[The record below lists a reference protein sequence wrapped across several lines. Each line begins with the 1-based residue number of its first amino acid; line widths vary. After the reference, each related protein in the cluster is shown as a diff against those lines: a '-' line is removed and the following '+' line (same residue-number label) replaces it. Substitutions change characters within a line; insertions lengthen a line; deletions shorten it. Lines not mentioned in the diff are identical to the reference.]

1 MNQEEIKKIL
11 PHRDHMLLID
21 EAELREG
28 KAYGKKTIR
37 GDEFFLQGHFPGNPV
52 VPGVILCE
60 ILGQSACVLLS
71 GEAEGIT
78 PFFTGLDKVRFKN
91 PVHPG
96 DVFET
101 ECTLLKHKGPF
112 YWAEGKGYVDGK
124 LCVSAEFSVALIK
137 EGQEMCSKI
146 LVANRGE
153 VAVRIIRAC
162 KEMGIETVAVY
173 SEADRN
179 SLPVALADERI
190 CIGGNAAAESYLN
203 QKNIISA
210 ALATNSE
217 AIHPG
222 YGFLSE
228 NAGFAKLCEENGI
241 VFIGPK
247 SEVISAMGDKDTS
260 RQLMQQVGVPV
271 VPGTEVLKDVEEAKK
286 YAKEIGYPLLV
297 KATAGGGGKGIRV
310 VAREEDLADAFH
322 TASRE
327 AESAFGNG
335 DVFLE
340 KYLTHVRHVEM
351 QILADQQGNILCL
364 GERDCSL
371 QLNKQKVLEE
381 TPSPVMTEDIRRKM
395 MDAAVLAAKAAN
407 YTNAGTVE
415 FLLAPDGQFYFIEMN
430 TRLQVEHPITEE
442 ISGVDIVKWQIR
454 IACQVPLN
462 MKQEDIRLQGH
473 AIECRINARST
484 GRVEFLHIPGG
495 GRVHFD
501 TALMQDTVVVP
512 FYDSMLGKLIV
523 HANTREEAIRRMEAS
538 LCEMVIVGV
547 ETNIEEQLQLIRSK
561 IFQKGN
567 YDTLILDKILKKG

>member
-1 MNQEEIKKIL
+1 M
-11 PHRDHMLLID
+11 
-21 EAELREG
+21 
-28 KAYGKKTIR
+28 
-37 GDEFFLQGHFPGNPV
+37 F
-52 VPGVILCE
+52 
-60 ILGQSACVLLS
+60 
-71 GEAEGIT
+71 
-78 PFFTGLDKVRFKN
+78 
-91 PVHPG
+91 
-96 DVFET
+96 
-101 ECTLLKHKGPF
+101 
-112 YWAEGKGYVDGK
+112 
-124 LCVSAEFSVALIK
+124 
-137 EGQEMCSKI
+137 SKI

-162 KEMGIETVAVY
+162 KELGIHTVAVY
-173 SEADRN
+173 FEADRD

-190 CIGGNAAAESYLN
+190 CIGGNAAADSYLN

-210 ALATNSE
+210 ALASGAE
-217 AIHPG
+217 AIHAG

-228 NAGFAKLCEENGI
+228 NASFAQLCEENGI

-247 SEVISAMGDKDTS
+247 SEVISAMGDKDAS
-260 RQLMQQVGVPV
+260 RQLMQRVGVPV
-271 VPGTEVLKDVEEAKK
+271 VPGTEILKSAEEAKRL
-286 YAKEIGYPLLV
+286 AKGIGYPLLV

-310 VAREEDLADAFH
+310 VEQEEELEEAFL

-351 QILADQQGNILCL
+351 QILADHYGNILCL

-381 TPSPVMTEDIRRKM
+381 TPSPVMTAEIRQNM

-442 ISGVDIVKWQIR
+442 ISNIDIVKWQIR
-454 IACQVPLN
+454 IACEVPLE
-462 MKQEDIRLQGH
+462 MKQEDIRLNGH
-473 AIECRINARST
+473 AMECRINARST
-484 GRVEFLHIPGG
+484 GKVEFLHIPGG

-501 TALMQDTVVVP
+501 TALMQGLEIVP
-512 FYDSMLGKLIV
+512 YYDSMLGKLIV
-523 HANTREEAIRRMEAS
+523 HAPTREEAIRKMEAA

-547 ETNIEEQLQLIRSK
+547 ETNVEEQLKLVRSK
-561 IFQKGN
+561 AFHEGA
-567 YDTLILDKILKKG
+567 YDTMRLNSILERK

>member
-1 MNQEEIKKIL
+1 M
-11 PHRDHMLLID
+11 
-21 EAELREG
+21 
-28 KAYGKKTIR
+28 
-37 GDEFFLQGHFPGNPV
+37 F
-52 VPGVILCE
+52 
-60 ILGQSACVLLS
+60 
-71 GEAEGIT
+71 
-78 PFFTGLDKVRFKN
+78 
-91 PVHPG
+91 
-96 DVFET
+96 
-101 ECTLLKHKGPF
+101 
-112 YWAEGKGYVDGK
+112 
-124 LCVSAEFSVALIK
+124 
-137 EGQEMCSKI
+137 SKI

-173 SEADRN
+173 SEADKD

-190 CIGGNAAAESYLN
+190 CIGGNAAADSYLN

-210 ALATNSE
+210 ALATHAE

-228 NAGFAKLCEENGI
+228 NAAFAKLCEENGI
-241 VFIGPK
+241 TFIGPK
-247 SEVISAMGDKDTS
+247 GEVISAMGDKDAS
-260 RQLMQQVGVPV
+260 RQLMQKVGVPV
-271 VPGTEVLKDVEEAKK
+271 VPGTEILKDAAEAKHL
-286 YAKEIGYPLLV
+286 AKDIGYPLLV

-310 VAREEDLADAFH
+310 VWKEEELEEAFY

-335 DVFLE
+335 AVFLE
-340 KYLTHVRHVEM
+340 KYLTSVRHVEM
-351 QILADQQGNILCL
+351 QVLADHQGNILCL

-381 TPSPVMTEDIRRKM
+381 TPSPVMTEEIRQKM

-454 IACQVPLN
+454 IACQVPLY
-462 MKQEDIRLQGH
+462 MTQEDIQLKGH

-484 GRVEFLHIPGG
+484 GKVDFLHIPGG
-495 GRVHFD
+495 GRIHFD
-501 TALMQDTVVVP
+501 TALMQDCQVVP

-523 HANTREEAIRRMEAS
+523 HANTREEAIRKMEAA

-547 ETNIEEQLQLIRSK
+547 ETNIEDQLRLVRSRA
-561 IFQKGN
+561 FQKGE
-567 YDTLILDKILKKG
+567 YDTLILPKILKKDVR

>member
-1 MNQEEIKKIL
+1 M
-11 PHRDHMLLID
+11 
-21 EAELREG
+21 
-28 KAYGKKTIR
+28 
-37 GDEFFLQGHFPGNPV
+37 F
-52 VPGVILCE
+52 
-60 ILGQSACVLLS
+60 
-71 GEAEGIT
+71 
-78 PFFTGLDKVRFKN
+78 
-91 PVHPG
+91 
-96 DVFET
+96 
-101 ECTLLKHKGPF
+101 
-112 YWAEGKGYVDGK
+112 
-124 LCVSAEFSVALIK
+124 
-137 EGQEMCSKI
+137 SKI

-162 KEMGIETVAVY
+162 KEMGIRTVAVY
-173 SEADRN
+173 SEADKE

-190 CIGGNAAAESYLN
+190 CIGGNAAADSYLN

-210 ALATNSE
+210 ALATHAE

-228 NAGFAKLCEENGI
+228 NADFAKLCEENGI

-247 SEVISAMGDKDTS
+247 SEVISAMGDKDTA
-260 RQLMQQVGVPV
+260 RQLMKEVGVPV
-271 VPGTEVLKDVEEAKK
+271 VPGTEILKDAAEAKAA
-286 YAKEIGYPLLV
+286 AKEIGYPLLV

-310 VAREEDLADAFH
+310 VEREEDLEEAFH

-340 KYLTHVRHVEM
+340 KYLTQVRHVEM
-351 QILADQQGNILCL
+351 QILADGEGNILCL

-371 QLNKQKVLEE
+371 QLHKQKVLEE
-381 TPSPVMTEDIRRKM
+381 TPSPVMTAEIRQKM
-395 MDAAVLAAKAAN
+395 MDAAVLAAKAAH

-415 FLLAPDGQFYFIEMN
+415 FLLAPDGAFYFIEMN

-454 IACQVPLN
+454 IACQVPLQ
-462 MKQEDIRLQGH
+462 MVQEEISLQGH

-484 GRVEFLHIPGG
+484 GKVEFLHIPGG

-501 TALMQDTVVVP
+501 TALMQGTTVVP

-523 HANTREEAIRRMEAS
+523 HANTREEAIRKMEAA

-547 ETNIEEQLQLIRSK
+547 ETNIEEQLQLVRSET
-561 IFQKGN
+561 FQKGV
-567 YDTLILDKILKKG
+567 YDTLLLDKILKKR

>member
-1 MNQEEIKKIL
+1 M
-11 PHRDHMLLID
+11 
-21 EAELREG
+21 
-28 KAYGKKTIR
+28 
-37 GDEFFLQGHFPGNPV
+37 F
-52 VPGVILCE
+52 
-60 ILGQSACVLLS
+60 
-71 GEAEGIT
+71 
-78 PFFTGLDKVRFKN
+78 
-91 PVHPG
+91 
-96 DVFET
+96 
-101 ECTLLKHKGPF
+101 
-112 YWAEGKGYVDGK
+112 
-124 LCVSAEFSVALIK
+124 
-137 EGQEMCSKI
+137 SKI

-153 VAVRIIRAC
+153 VAVRVIRAC
-162 KEMGIETVAVY
+162 KEMGIQTVAVY
-173 SEADRN
+173 SEADRD

-210 ALATNSE
+210 ALASGAE

-228 NAGFAKLCEENGI
+228 NADFARLCAENGI

-247 SEVISAMGDKDTS
+247 SEVISAMGDKDAS
-260 RQLMQQVGVPV
+260 RQLMQKVGVPV
-271 VPGTEVLKDVEEAKK
+271 VPGTEILKDAEEAKRL
-286 YAKEIGYPLLV
+286 AEEIGYPLLV

-310 VAREEDLADAFH
+310 VEKEDDLEEAFL

-340 KYLTHVRHVEM
+340 KYLTSVRHVEM
-351 QILADQQGNILCL
+351 QILADHYGNILCL

-381 TPSPVMTEDIRRKM
+381 TPSPVMTAEIRQKM

-442 ISGVDIVKWQIR
+442 ISGIDIVKWQIR
-454 IACQVPLN
+454 IACEVPLEG
-462 MKQEDIRLQGH
+462 KPEEIQLKGH
-473 AIECRINARST
+473 AMECRINARST
-484 GRVEFLHIPGG
+484 GKVEFLHIPGG

-501 TALMQDTVVVP
+501 TALMQGLEIVP
-512 FYDSMLGKLIV
+512 YYDAMLGKLIV
-523 HANTREEAIRRMEAS
+523 HAPTREEAIRKMEAA

-547 ETNIEEQLQLIRSK
+547 ETNIDEQLKLVRSEA
-561 IFQKGN
+561 FQKGE
-567 YDTLILDKILKKG
+567 YDTLALTTILERN

>member
-1 MNQEEIKKIL
+1 MKMTAKFHL
-11 PHRDHMLLID
+11 PGLRYNYPLNMMLLSLKEKYPHYFQDNI
-21 EAELREG
+21 EIASFFGEFPTSLWNGGRFSN
-28 KAYGKKTIR
+28 
-37 GDEFFLQGHFPGNPV
+37 GDQ
-52 VPGVILCE
+52 C
-60 ILGQSACVLLS
+60 
-71 GEAEGIT
+71 
-78 PFFTGLDKVRFKN
+78 DRRF
-91 PVHPG
+91 
-96 DVFET
+96 
-101 ECTLLKHKGPF
+101 
-112 YWAEGKGYVDGK
+112 
-124 LCVSAEFSVALIK
+124 
-137 EGQEMCSKI
+137 
-146 LVANRGE
+146 
-153 VAVRIIRAC
+153 
-162 KEMGIETVAVY
+162 
-173 SEADRN
+173 
-179 SLPVALADERI
+179 
-190 CIGGNAAAESYLN
+190 
-203 QKNIISA
+203 
-210 ALATNSE
+210 
-217 AIHPG
+217 
-222 YGFLSE
+222 
-228 NAGFAKLCEENGI
+228 
-241 VFIGPK
+241 
-247 SEVISAMGDKDTS
+247 
-260 RQLMQQVGVPV
+260 
-271 VPGTEVLKDVEEAKK
+271 VEEVVKSINTRGIPVR
-286 YAKEIGYPLLV
+286 YTYTNPLL
-297 KATAGGGGKGIRV
+297 T
-310 VAREEDLADAFH
+310 EEDLADAFH

>member
-1 MNQEEIKKIL
+1 M
-11 PHRDHMLLID
+11 
-21 EAELREG
+21 
-28 KAYGKKTIR
+28 
-37 GDEFFLQGHFPGNPV
+37 F
-52 VPGVILCE
+52 
-60 ILGQSACVLLS
+60 
-71 GEAEGIT
+71 
-78 PFFTGLDKVRFKN
+78 
-91 PVHPG
+91 
-96 DVFET
+96 
-101 ECTLLKHKGPF
+101 
-112 YWAEGKGYVDGK
+112 
-124 LCVSAEFSVALIK
+124 
-137 EGQEMCSKI
+137 SKI
-146 LVANRGE
+146 LIANRGE

-162 KEMGIETVAVY
+162 KEMGIRTVAVY
-173 SEADRN
+173 SEADRD

-190 CIGGNAAAESYLN
+190 CIGGNAAADSYLN

-210 ALATNSE
+210 ALASGAE
-217 AIHPG
+217 AIHTG

-228 NAGFAKLCEENGI
+228 NASFAKLCEENGI
-241 VFIGPK
+241 VFIGPR
-247 SEVISAMGDKDTS
+247 SEVISAMGDKDAS

-271 VPGTEVLKDVEEAKK
+271 VPGTEILKNVAEAKK
-286 YAKEIGYPLLV
+286 LAKDIGYPLLV

-310 VAREEDLADAFH
+310 VEREEDLEEAFL

-351 QILADQQGNILCL
+351 QILADHYGNILCL

-381 TPSPVMTEDIRRKM
+381 TPSPVMTAEIREKM

-442 ISGVDIVKWQIR
+442 ISDIDIVKWQIR
-454 IACQVPLN
+454 IACEVPLE
-462 MKQEDIRLQGH
+462 MKQEDIRLKGH
-473 AIECRINARST
+473 AMECRINARST
-484 GRVEFLHIPGG
+484 GKVEFLHIPGG

-501 TALMQDTVVVP
+501 TALMQGLEIVP
-512 FYDSMLGKLIV
+512 YYDSMLGKLIV
-523 HANTREEAIRRMEAS
+523 HAPTREEAIRKMEAA

-547 ETNIEEQLQLIRSK
+547 ETNVEEQLKLVRSK
-561 IFQKGN
+561 AFQKGE
-567 YDTLILDKILKKG
+567 YDTLILNSILERK

>member
-1 MNQEEIKKIL
+1 M
-11 PHRDHMLLID
+11 
-21 EAELREG
+21 
-28 KAYGKKTIR
+28 
-37 GDEFFLQGHFPGNPV
+37 F
-52 VPGVILCE
+52 
-60 ILGQSACVLLS
+60 
-71 GEAEGIT
+71 
-78 PFFTGLDKVRFKN
+78 
-91 PVHPG
+91 
-96 DVFET
+96 
-101 ECTLLKHKGPF
+101 
-112 YWAEGKGYVDGK
+112 
-124 LCVSAEFSVALIK
+124 
-137 EGQEMCSKI
+137 SKI

-162 KEMGIETVAVY
+162 KEMGIHTVAVY
-173 SEADRN
+173 SEADRD

-190 CIGGNAAAESYLN
+190 CIGGNAAADSYLN

-210 ALATNSE
+210 ALASGAE
-217 AIHPG
+217 AIHAG

-228 NAGFAKLCEENGI
+228 NASFAKLCEENGI

-247 SEVISAMGDKDTS
+247 SEVISAMGDKDAS
-260 RQLMQQVGVPV
+260 RQLMQRVGVPV
-271 VPGTEVLKDVEEAKK
+271 VPGTEILQDAAEAKRL
-286 YAKEIGYPLLV
+286 AQEIGYPLLV

-310 VAREEDLADAFH
+310 VEREEELEEAFL

-351 QILADQQGNILCL
+351 QILADHYGNILCL

-381 TPSPVMTEDIRRKM
+381 TPSPVMTEEIRQKM
-395 MDAAVLAAKAAN
+395 MDAAVKAAKAAN

-442 ISGVDIVKWQIR
+442 ISNIDIVKWQIR
-454 IACQVPLN
+454 IACEVPLE
-462 MKQEDIRLQGH
+462 MKQEDIRLNGH
-473 AIECRINARST
+473 AMECRINARST
-484 GRVEFLHIPGG
+484 GKVEFLHIPGG

-501 TALMQDTVVVP
+501 TALMQGLEIVP
-512 FYDSMLGKLIV
+512 YYDSMLGKLIV
-523 HANTREEAIRRMEAS
+523 HAPTREEAIRKMEAS

-547 ETNIEEQLQLIRSK
+547 ETNVEEQLKLVRSK
-561 IFQKGN
+561 AFHEGE
-567 YDTLILDKILKKG
+567 YDTLILNSILERN

>member
-1 MNQEEIKKIL
+1 M
-11 PHRDHMLLID
+11 
-21 EAELREG
+21 
-28 KAYGKKTIR
+28 
-37 GDEFFLQGHFPGNPV
+37 F
-52 VPGVILCE
+52 
-60 ILGQSACVLLS
+60 
-71 GEAEGIT
+71 
-78 PFFTGLDKVRFKN
+78 
-91 PVHPG
+91 
-96 DVFET
+96 
-101 ECTLLKHKGPF
+101 
-112 YWAEGKGYVDGK
+112 
-124 LCVSAEFSVALIK
+124 
-137 EGQEMCSKI
+137 SKI

-173 SEADRN
+173 SEADRD

-190 CIGGNAAAESYLN
+190 CIGGNAAADSYLN

-210 ALATNSE
+210 ALAAGAE
-217 AIHPG
+217 AIHAG

-228 NAGFAKLCEENGI
+228 NASFAKRCEENGI

-247 SEVISAMGDKDTS
+247 SEVISAMGDKDAS

-271 VPGTEVLKDVEEAKK
+271 VPGTEILKSAEEAKRL
-286 YAKEIGYPLLV
+286 AKGIGYPLLV

-310 VAREEDLADAFH
+310 VEREEELEEAFL

-351 QILADQQGNILCL
+351 QILADHYGNILCL

-381 TPSPVMTEDIRRKM
+381 TPSPVMTEEIRQKM
-395 MDAAVLAAKAAN
+395 MDAAVKAAKAAN

-442 ISGVDIVKWQIR
+442 ISNIDIVKWQIR
-454 IACQVPLN
+454 IACEVPLE
-462 MKQEDIRLQGH
+462 MKQADIRLNGH
-473 AIECRINARST
+473 AMECRINARST
-484 GRVEFLHIPGG
+484 GKVEFLHIPGG

-501 TALMQDTVVVP
+501 TALMQGLEIVP
-512 FYDSMLGKLIV
+512 YYDSMLGKLIV
-523 HANTREEAIRRMEAS
+523 HAPTREEAIRKMEAS

-547 ETNIEEQLQLIRSK
+547 ETNVEEQLKLVRSK
-561 IFQKGN
+561 AFHEGE
-567 YDTLILDKILKKG
+567 YDTLILNSILERN

>member
-1 MNQEEIKKIL
+1 M
-11 PHRDHMLLID
+11 
-21 EAELREG
+21 
-28 KAYGKKTIR
+28 
-37 GDEFFLQGHFPGNPV
+37 F
-52 VPGVILCE
+52 
-60 ILGQSACVLLS
+60 
-71 GEAEGIT
+71 
-78 PFFTGLDKVRFKN
+78 
-91 PVHPG
+91 
-96 DVFET
+96 
-101 ECTLLKHKGPF
+101 
-112 YWAEGKGYVDGK
+112 
-124 LCVSAEFSVALIK
+124 
-137 EGQEMCSKI
+137 SKI

-162 KEMGIETVAVY
+162 KEMGIQTVAVY
-173 SEADRN
+173 SEADRD

-210 ALATNSE
+210 ALASGAE

-228 NAGFAKLCEENGI
+228 NAEFAKLCAENGI

-247 SEVISAMGDKDTS
+247 SEVISAMGDKDAS

-271 VPGTEVLKDVEEAKK
+271 VPGTKILKNAEEAKK
-286 YAKEIGYPLLV
+286 CAKKIGYPLLV

-310 VAREEDLADAFH
+310 VEQEEELEEAFL

-340 KYLTHVRHVEM
+340 KYLTSVRHVEM
-351 QILADQQGNILCL
+351 QILADHYGTILCL

-381 TPSPVMTEDIRRKM
+381 TPSPVMTEEIRQKM
-395 MDAAVLAAKAAN
+395 MDAAVKAAKAAN
-407 YTNAGTVE
+407 YNNAGTVE

-442 ISGVDIVKWQIR
+442 VSGIDIVKWQIR
-454 IACQVPLN
+454 IACEVPLEL
-462 MKQEDIRLQGH
+462 KQEDIQLKGH
-473 AIECRINARST
+473 AMECRINARST
-484 GRVEFLHIPGG
+484 GKVEFLHIPGG

-501 TALMQDTVVVP
+501 TALMQGLEVVP
-512 FYDSMLGKLIV
+512 YYDSMLGKLII
-523 HANTREEAIRRMEAS
+523 HAPTREEAVRKMEAA

-547 ETNIEEQLQLIRSK
+547 ETNIEEQLKLVRSEV
-561 IFQKGN
+561 FRKGE
-567 YDTLILDKILKKG
+567 YDTLLLNSILERN

>member
-1 MNQEEIKKIL
+1 M
-11 PHRDHMLLID
+11 
-21 EAELREG
+21 
-28 KAYGKKTIR
+28 
-37 GDEFFLQGHFPGNPV
+37 F
-52 VPGVILCE
+52 
-60 ILGQSACVLLS
+60 
-71 GEAEGIT
+71 
-78 PFFTGLDKVRFKN
+78 
-91 PVHPG
+91 
-96 DVFET
+96 
-101 ECTLLKHKGPF
+101 
-112 YWAEGKGYVDGK
+112 
-124 LCVSAEFSVALIK
+124 
-137 EGQEMCSKI
+137 SKI

-190 CIGGNAAAESYLN
+190 CIGGNAAADSYLN

-210 ALATNSE
+210 ALATHAE

-228 NAGFAKLCEENGI
+228 NAEFAKLCEENGI

-247 SEVISAMGDKDTS
+247 GDIISAMGDKDAS

-271 VPGTEVLKDVEEAKK
+271 VPGTEILKDAAEAKEL
-286 YAKEIGYPLLV
+286 AKDIGYPLLV
-297 KATAGGGGKGIRV
+297 KATAGGGGNGIRV
-310 VAREEDLADAFH
+310 VEREEDLEEAFH

-340 KYLTHVRHVEM
+340 RYLTHVRHVEM
-351 QILADQQGNILCL
+351 QVLADNEGNILCL

-381 TPSPVMTEDIRRKM
+381 TPSPVMTEEIREKM
-395 MDAAVLAAKAAN
+395 MEAAVKAAKAAN

-430 TRLQVEHPITEE
+430 TRLQVEHGITEE
-442 ISGVDIVKWQIR
+442 ISDVDIVKWQIR
-454 IACQVPLN
+454 IACQVPLD
-462 MKQEDIRLQGH
+462 MTQEDIQLKGH
-473 AIECRINARST
+473 SMECRINARST
-484 GRVEFLHIPGG
+484 GKVDFLHIPGG

-501 TALMQDTVVVP
+501 TALTQDCVVVP
-512 FYDSMLGKLIV
+512 YYDSMLGKLIV
-523 HANTREEAIRRMEAS
+523 HANTREEAIRKMEAS
-538 LCEMVIVGV
+538 LCEMVIHGV
-547 ETNIEEQLQLIRSK
+547 ETNIEDQLRLVRSEA
-561 IFQKGN
+561 FHKGE
-567 YDTLILDKILKKG
+567 YDTLALPNILKRM

>member
-1 MNQEEIKKIL
+1 M
-11 PHRDHMLLID
+11 
-21 EAELREG
+21 
-28 KAYGKKTIR
+28 
-37 GDEFFLQGHFPGNPV
+37 F
-52 VPGVILCE
+52 
-60 ILGQSACVLLS
+60 
-71 GEAEGIT
+71 
-78 PFFTGLDKVRFKN
+78 
-91 PVHPG
+91 
-96 DVFET
+96 
-101 ECTLLKHKGPF
+101 
-112 YWAEGKGYVDGK
+112 
-124 LCVSAEFSVALIK
+124 
-137 EGQEMCSKI
+137 SKI

-173 SEADRN
+173 SEADRD

-190 CIGGNAAAESYLN
+190 CIGGNAAADSYLN

-210 ALATNSE
+210 ALAAGAE
-217 AIHPG
+217 AIHAG

-228 NAGFAKLCEENGI
+228 NASFAKRCEENGI

-247 SEVISAMGDKDTS
+247 SEVISAMGDKDAS

-271 VPGTEVLKDVEEAKK
+271 VPGTEILQDAAEAKRL
-286 YAKEIGYPLLV
+286 AKDIGYPLLV

-310 VAREEDLADAFH
+310 VEREEELEEAFL

-351 QILADQQGNILCL
+351 QILADHYGNILCL

-381 TPSPVMTEDIRRKM
+381 TPSPVMTEEIRQKM
-395 MDAAVLAAKAAN
+395 MDAAVKAAKAAN

-442 ISGVDIVKWQIR
+442 ISNIDIVKWQIR
-454 IACQVPLN
+454 IACEVPLE
-462 MKQEDIRLQGH
+462 MKQEDIRLNGH
-473 AIECRINARST
+473 AMECRINARST
-484 GRVEFLHIPGG
+484 GKVEFLHIPGG

-501 TALMQDTVVVP
+501 TALMQGLEIVP
-512 FYDSMLGKLIV
+512 YYDSMLGKLIV
-523 HANTREEAIRRMEAS
+523 HAPTREEAIRKMEAS

-547 ETNIEEQLQLIRSK
+547 ETNVEEQLKLVRSK
-561 IFQKGN
+561 AFHEGE
-567 YDTLILDKILKKG
+567 YDTLILNSILERK

>member
-1 MNQEEIKKIL
+1 M
-11 PHRDHMLLID
+11 
-21 EAELREG
+21 
-28 KAYGKKTIR
+28 
-37 GDEFFLQGHFPGNPV
+37 F
-52 VPGVILCE
+52 
-60 ILGQSACVLLS
+60 
-71 GEAEGIT
+71 
-78 PFFTGLDKVRFKN
+78 
-91 PVHPG
+91 
-96 DVFET
+96 
-101 ECTLLKHKGPF
+101 
-112 YWAEGKGYVDGK
+112 
-124 LCVSAEFSVALIK
+124 
-137 EGQEMCSKI
+137 SKI

-190 CIGGNAAAESYLN
+190 CIGGNAAADSYLN

-210 ALATNSE
+210 ALATHAE

-228 NAGFAKLCEENGI
+228 NADFARLCEENGI
-241 VFIGPK
+241 VFIGPG
-247 SEVISAMGDKDTS
+247 SEVISAMGDKDAS

-271 VPGTEVLKDVEEAKK
+271 VPGTEILKNADEAKEQ
-286 YAKEIGYPLLV
+286 AKAIGYPLLV

-310 VAREEDLADAFH
+310 VEREEDMEEAFY

-327 AESAFGNG
+327 AETAFGNG

-351 QILADQQGNILCL
+351 QVLADNEGNILCL

-381 TPSPVMTEDIRRKM
+381 TPSPVMTEETRQGM
-395 MDAAVLAAKAAN
+395 MEAAIKAAKAAN

-454 IACQVPLN
+454 IACQVPLDL
-462 MKQEDIRLQGH
+462 KQEDIQLKGH
-473 AIECRINARST
+473 AMECRINARST
-484 GRVEFLHIPGG
+484 GRVDFLHIPGG

-501 TALMQDTVVVP
+501 TALIQNCEVVP
-512 FYDSMLGKLIV
+512 YYDSMLGKLIV
-523 HANTREEAIRRMEAS
+523 HANTREDAIRKMEAA
-538 LCEMVIVGV
+538 LCEMVVVGV
-547 ETNIEEQLQLIRSK
+547 ETNVEDQLKLVRSEA
-561 IFQKGN
+561 FHQGE
-567 YDTLILDKILKKG
+567 YDTLILPEILNRRG

>member
-1 MNQEEIKKIL
+1 M
-11 PHRDHMLLID
+11 
-21 EAELREG
+21 
-28 KAYGKKTIR
+28 
-37 GDEFFLQGHFPGNPV
+37 F
-52 VPGVILCE
+52 
-60 ILGQSACVLLS
+60 
-71 GEAEGIT
+71 
-78 PFFTGLDKVRFKN
+78 
-91 PVHPG
+91 
-96 DVFET
+96 
-101 ECTLLKHKGPF
+101 
-112 YWAEGKGYVDGK
+112 
-124 LCVSAEFSVALIK
+124 
-137 EGQEMCSKI
+137 SKI

-210 ALATNSE
+210 ALATNAE

-430 TRLQVEHPITEE
+430 TRLQVEHPVTEE
-442 ISGVDIVKWQIR
+442 CTGVDLVRDMITV
-454 IACQVPLN
+454 AAGNPLPY
-462 MKQEDIRLQGH
+462 KQDDIQFSGA
-473 AIECRINARST
+473 AIECRIYAEDPENNFMPSPGVITVREAPEGRNLRLDSAAYAGFEVSLHYDPMIAKLCCWGRTRASAISNMARALREYKILGIKTTIPFHQRVLKNAA
-484 GRVEFLHIPGG
+484 FLKGEYDTTFIDT
-495 GRVHFD
+495 RFD
-501 TALMQDTVVVP
+501 KEDLKRRQNTDPTVAVIAAAVRHYEREKEAASRATTLPVVGESLWK
-512 FYDSMLGKLIV
+512 YYGKLQMT
-523 HANTREEAIRRMEAS
+523 AN
-538 LCEMVIVGV
+538 
-547 ETNIEEQLQLIRSK
+547 
-561 IFQKGN
+561 N
-567 YDTLILDKILKKG
+567 Y

>member
-1 MNQEEIKKIL
+1 M
-11 PHRDHMLLID
+11 
-21 EAELREG
+21 
-28 KAYGKKTIR
+28 
-37 GDEFFLQGHFPGNPV
+37 F
-52 VPGVILCE
+52 
-60 ILGQSACVLLS
+60 
-71 GEAEGIT
+71 
-78 PFFTGLDKVRFKN
+78 
-91 PVHPG
+91 
-96 DVFET
+96 
-101 ECTLLKHKGPF
+101 
-112 YWAEGKGYVDGK
+112 
-124 LCVSAEFSVALIK
+124 
-137 EGQEMCSKI
+137 SKI

-153 VAVRIIRAC
+153 VAVRVIRAC
-162 KEMGIETVAVY
+162 KQMGIQTVAVY
-173 SEADRN
+173 SEADRD

-210 ALATNSE
+210 ALASGAE

-228 NAGFAKLCEENGI
+228 NADFARLCAENGI

-247 SEVISAMGDKDTS
+247 SEVISAMGDKDAS
-260 RQLMQQVGVPV
+260 RQLMQKVGVPV
-271 VPGTEVLKDVEEAKK
+271 VPGTEILKDAEEAKRL
-286 YAKEIGYPLLV
+286 AKEIGYPLLV

-310 VAREEDLADAFH
+310 VEKEDDLEEAFL

-340 KYLTHVRHVEM
+340 KYLTSVRHVEM
-351 QILADQQGNILCL
+351 QILADHYGNILCL

-381 TPSPVMTEDIRRKM
+381 TPSPVMTAEIRQKM

-442 ISGVDIVKWQIR
+442 ISGIDIVKWQIR
-454 IACQVPLN
+454 IACEVPLEG
-462 MKQEDIRLQGH
+462 KQEEIQLKGH
-473 AIECRINARST
+473 AMECRINARST
-484 GRVEFLHIPGG
+484 GKVEFLHIPGG

-501 TALMQDTVVVP
+501 TALMQGLEIVP
-512 FYDSMLGKLIV
+512 YYDAMLGKLIV
-523 HANTREEAIRRMEAS
+523 HAPTREEAIRKMEAA

-547 ETNIEEQLQLIRSK
+547 ETNIDEQLKLVRSEA
-561 IFQKGN
+561 FQKGE
-567 YDTLILDKILKKG
+567 YDTLALTTILERN

>member
-1 MNQEEIKKIL
+1 M
-11 PHRDHMLLID
+11 
-21 EAELREG
+21 
-28 KAYGKKTIR
+28 
-37 GDEFFLQGHFPGNPV
+37 F
-52 VPGVILCE
+52 
-60 ILGQSACVLLS
+60 
-71 GEAEGIT
+71 
-78 PFFTGLDKVRFKN
+78 
-91 PVHPG
+91 
-96 DVFET
+96 
-101 ECTLLKHKGPF
+101 
-112 YWAEGKGYVDGK
+112 
-124 LCVSAEFSVALIK
+124 
-137 EGQEMCSKI
+137 SKI

-190 CIGGNAAAESYLN
+190 CIGGNAAADSYLN

-210 ALATNSE
+210 ALATHAE

-228 NAGFAKLCEENGI
+228 NAEFARLCEENGI
-241 VFIGPK
+241 VFIGPR
-247 SEVISAMGDKDTS
+247 SEVISAMGDKDAS

-271 VPGTEVLKDVEEAKK
+271 VTGTEILKDVEEAKK
-286 YAKEIGYPLLV
+286 LAESIGYPLLV

-310 VAREEDLADAFH
+310 VEREEDLEEAFH

-327 AESAFGNG
+327 AASAFGNG

-351 QILADQQGNILCL
+351 QVLADYEGNILCL

-381 TPSPVMTEDIRRKM
+381 TPSPVMTEEIRQGM
-395 MDAAVLAAKAAN
+395 MEAAIKAAKAAN

-454 IACQVPLN
+454 IACQVPLDL
-462 MKQEDIRLQGH
+462 KQEDIQLKGH
-473 AIECRINARST
+473 AMECRINARSI
-484 GRVEFLHIPGG
+484 GKVDFLHIPGG

-501 TALMQDTVVVP
+501 TALIQNCEVVP
-512 FYDSMLGKLIV
+512 YYDSMLGKLII
-523 HANTREEAIRRMEAS
+523 HANTREDAIRKMEAA

-547 ETNIEEQLQLIRSK
+547 ETNVEDQLKLVRSDA
-561 IFQKGN
+561 FHQGE
-567 YDTLILDKILKKG
+567 YDTLILPDILNKRG

>member
-1 MNQEEIKKIL
+1 M
-11 PHRDHMLLID
+11 
-21 EAELREG
+21 
-28 KAYGKKTIR
+28 
-37 GDEFFLQGHFPGNPV
+37 F
-52 VPGVILCE
+52 
-60 ILGQSACVLLS
+60 
-71 GEAEGIT
+71 
-78 PFFTGLDKVRFKN
+78 
-91 PVHPG
+91 
-96 DVFET
+96 
-101 ECTLLKHKGPF
+101 
-112 YWAEGKGYVDGK
+112 
-124 LCVSAEFSVALIK
+124 
-137 EGQEMCSKI
+137 SKI

-162 KEMGIETVAVY
+162 KEMGIQTVAVY
-173 SEADRN
+173 SEADRD

-210 ALATNSE
+210 ALASGAE

-228 NAGFAKLCEENGI
+228 NADFARLCVENGI

-247 SEVISAMGDKDTS
+247 SEVISAMGDKDAS
-260 RQLMQQVGVPV
+260 RQLMQKVGVPV
-271 VPGTEVLKDVEEAKK
+271 VPGTEILKDAEEAKRL
-286 YAKEIGYPLLV
+286 AKEIGYPLLV

-310 VAREEDLADAFH
+310 VEKEDDLEEAFL

-340 KYLTHVRHVEM
+340 KYLTFVRHVEM
-351 QILADQQGNILCL
+351 QILADHYGNILCL

-381 TPSPVMTEDIRRKM
+381 TPSPVMTAEIRQKM

-442 ISGVDIVKWQIR
+442 ISGIDIVKWQIR
-454 IACQVPLN
+454 IACEVPLEG
-462 MKQEDIRLQGH
+462 KQEEIQLKGH
-473 AIECRINARST
+473 AMECRINARST
-484 GRVEFLHIPGG
+484 GKVEFLHIPGG

-501 TALMQDTVVVP
+501 TALMQGLEIVP
-512 FYDSMLGKLIV
+512 YYDAMLGKLIV
-523 HANTREEAIRRMEAS
+523 HAPTREEAIRKMEAA

-547 ETNIEEQLQLIRSK
+547 ETNIDEQLKLVRSEA
-561 IFQKGN
+561 FQKGT
-567 YDTLILDKILKKG
+567 YDTLALTTILERN